1 MLENLRGEKS
11 ISLQKVWYIKSMLKT
26 SNMNSMLKT
35 SKERR
40 INQDFGVRT
49 WVNENAIM
57 EFCLADSFVCHFRP
71 KRVKGWNEEQEFE
84 LRNLYDRFKNTEGK
98 KRI

>member
-1 MLENLRGEKS
+1 M
-11 ISLQKVWYIKSMLKT
+11 
-26 SNMNSMLKT
+26 
-35 SKERR
+35 
-40 INQDFGVRT
+40 
-49 WVNENAIM
+49 VNENAIM

-71 KRVKGWNEEQEFE
+71 KRAKGWNEEQEFE